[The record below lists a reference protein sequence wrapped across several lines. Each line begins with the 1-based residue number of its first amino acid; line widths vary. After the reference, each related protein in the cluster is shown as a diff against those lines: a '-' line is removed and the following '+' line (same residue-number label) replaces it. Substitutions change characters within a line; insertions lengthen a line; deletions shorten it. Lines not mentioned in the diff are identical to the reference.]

1 MSTNEKTASVVDTLA
16 AAELITTGA
25 LNSQT
30 SKSAEQR
37 INEASVDETSL
48 VESGCGVQKTGT
60 NEECI
65 KNNIVNI
72 PLSPKIYWV
81 ETEKLQLNPLS
92 DNIYG
97 SDVPA
102 TLLASIKEND
112 IRSPLI
118 VSKSTMKVLSGN
130 TRLRVAQQLS
140 KEKIPVVFVEANLTE
155 EDEQNLILSH
165 NVARDK
171 TNEMRVREYNCYL
184 EIEKKL
190 ANQRRAS
197 PRSST
202 AKVQKFAPSKSR
214 EIAAEKVGV
223 SHTSLETGVKV
234 VQAIDSLLEQGQVD
248 NAKRLRKVL
257 EENGFSGAKNLAINQ
272 KWLSEADSKKTAK
285 VRKSTKSTQKP
296 SVEEQSA
303 SLKDLAQSQEALTE
317 TCQEPPPD
325 PTTPESADLPQPLL
339 PAVATSEVEL
349 AFINMRAVKTF
360 LDGVD
365 VTKLTEDVRAK
376 IGEEIGSINV
386 AARVAGLTIKAV

>member
-1 MSTNEKTASVVDTLA
+1 MRPQVIRKRKLRKTSTVLAQETSSRFRVIKTYLLFIMSTNEKTASVVDTLA

-37 INEASVDETSL
+37 IKQASVDETSL

-65 KNNIVNI
+65 KNNIVKI

-140 KEKIPVVFVEANLTE
+140 KEKIPVLFVEANLTE
-155 EDEQNLILSH
+155 EDEQNLPSLTARE
-165 NVARDK
+165 VAFPASVSG
-171 TNEMRVREYNCYL
+171 RV
-184 EIEKKL
+184 
-190 ANQRRAS
+190 
-197 PRSST
+197 
-202 AKVQKFAPSKSR
+202 
-214 EIAAEKVGV
+214 
-223 SHTSLETGVKV
+223 
-234 VQAIDSLLEQGQVD
+234 D
-248 NAKRLRKVL
+248 
-257 EENGFSGAKNLAINQ
+257 
-272 KWLSEADSKKTAK
+272 
-285 VRKSTKSTQKP
+285 
-296 SVEEQSA
+296 
-303 SLKDLAQSQEALTE
+303 
-317 TCQEPPPD
+317 
-325 PTTPESADLPQPLL
+325 
-339 PAVATSEVEL
+339 
-349 AFINMRAVKTF
+349 
-360 LDGVD
+360 
-365 VTKLTEDVRAK
+365 
-376 IGEEIGSINV
+376 
-386 AARVAGLTIKAV
+386 